1 MSHSKSRSIGIFAS
15 LLITT
20 AVQVAAAKDIK
31 PVVVANQVRVYYGD
45 LRLQS
50 PLAADL
56 LIARI
61 ARAAKQACGSRPALG
76 PGYYVMRQRYT
87 ACIEHAEH
95 DAVTTLNQ
103 PLVTA
108 AYERRLSPS
117 AALLA
122 TR

>member
-1 MSHSKSRSIGIFAS
+1 MSHSKSQSIGIFAS
-15 LLITT
+15 LLLT
-20 AVQVAAAKDIK
+20 AVQVAAANDSK
-31 PVVVANQVRVYYGD
+31 PVVVANQVRVQYGD
-45 LRLQS
+45 LNLQS

-61 ARAAKQACGSRPALG
+61 ARAANQACGSRPALG
-76 PGYYVMRQRYT
+76 PGYYVSRRRYA

-95 DAVTTLNQ
+95 DAVATMNQ

-108 AYERRLSPS
+108 AYERKLSPS
-117 AALLA
+117 AARFA